1 MAPPDIQSFPFAN
14 NEASIMNPYV
24 THILSAVTH
33 AECYTVLHTVL
44 KT

>member
-1 MAPPDIQSFPFAN
+1 MVPSEVHFAN

-24 THILSAVTH
+24 TYILSAVTH
-33 AECYTVLHTVL
+33 AECCAVLHTVL